1 MGWFGTHKPEV
12 VDEIILAAIK
22 EVKTKHNVDKIGL
35 TCVVHFFRRV
45 LIVLGTAATAARARC
60 MSDPRLLRHRFS
72 WRSYGEITN
81 ASYGLNFGRL
91 RRSSRPEGPR
101 RRCYRPQPS

>member
-45 LIVLGTAATAARARC
+45 LIVWEQ
-60 MSDPRLLRHRFS
+60 RLLLCVRAACRTHAYS
-72 WRSYGEITN
+72 TI
-81 ASYGLNFGRL
+81 ASVGGRMAK
-91 RRSSRPEGPR
+91 SRTLLTV
-101 RRCYRPQPS
+101 